1 MYRLQSLTQPFLDNS
16 TSCRADRRSDPTPN
30 DTRTSLTRSRQ
41 SDVHEKGVGCVA
53 RSDIDP
59 PYGKASSATPVSGAR
74 KRAPRRVRRSRSK
87 AQAAS
92 RLRALTGEETNS
104 SRSQG
109 AAMAIGSNP
118 LRSTILSMTYR
129 DGQRIE
135 VHPVVRLTLLDRL
148 RTHEGPKGSPPTH
161 PTQIRPHG
169 LGALKAG
176 Q

>member
-1 MYRLQSLTQPFLDNS
+1 M
-16 TSCRADRRSDPTPN
+16 TPG
-30 DTRTSLTRSRQ
+30 LTRSRQ

-135 VHPVVRLTLLDRL
+135 VHRAESGQWMTAKVPQGNNCRVDLRGKYADGQSADASNVDVCADPDQLTRQ
-148 RTHEGPKGSPPTH
+148 RSAWRGP
-161 PTQIRPHG
+161 
-169 LGALKAG
+169 
-176 Q
+176 